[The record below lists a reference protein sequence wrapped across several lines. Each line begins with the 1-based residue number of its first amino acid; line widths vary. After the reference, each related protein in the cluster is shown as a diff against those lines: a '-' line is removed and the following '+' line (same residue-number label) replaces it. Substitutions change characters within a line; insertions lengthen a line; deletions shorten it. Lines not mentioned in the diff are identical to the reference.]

1 MLLNEAEDL
10 TPSTVEEV
18 DVDGVEEDEEVEVE
32 AEEEEVSERVT
43 RL

>member
-1 MLLNEAEDL
+1 MRS
-10 TPSTVEEV
+10 TTVEEV
-18 DVDGVEEDEEVEVE
+18 EGADVDGVEDDEEVEAA